1 MNGQVD
7 IRPEAE
13 TVWVRTDDL
22 SRHAES
28 QIRAKADPQ
37 LVAEYAEAMLEG
49 AEFPPVII
57 FQDADGYRHLAD
69 GHHRVD
75 AAALAALKDTRRS
88 AEVLAEIR
96 PGTLDDALR
105 YAMRANVQH
114 GKRMSDADYAR
125 AIGIALD
132 RDMIQAT
139 NAKDVVPELVA
150 LTGCSIRRAQECS
163 AGYRKALILKRDRLI
178 IEMHS
183 KGKTQE
189 AIGTKLGV
197 DHATVSR
204 VIDRFVQ
211 KRDAAEMHN
220 PAQRSLPPSPFPED
234 DEAGEAAPD
243 AEAAEADQ
251 DDDSVDEADQQETA
265 DDTDEETTAA
275 APAAPSYKIDVS
287 PYLPLLAPLAPIDE
301 GGDDLE
307 SGDVAALPDISPAD
321 AVKESKSAVRALG
334 RVEREIDKM
343 FKALDGKLDDL
354 TEPYTEGSAA
364 AAIEAID
371 RAFDY
376 LGALRD
382 YIEEGAADA
391 NAA

>member
-7 IRPEAE
+7 IRPEVE

-57 FQDADGYRHLAD
+57 FQDTDGYRHLAD

-150 LTGCSIRRAQECS
+150 LIGCSIRRAQECS
-163 AGYRKALILKRDRLI
+163 ADYRKALILKRDRLI
-178 IEMHS
+178 IEMHA
-183 KGKTQE
+183 KGRTQE
-189 AIGTKLGV
+189 AISAKLGV
-197 DHATVSR
+197 GQATVVR
-204 VIDRFVQ
+204 VLERIIQ
-211 KRDAAEMHN
+211 KRDDAETN
-220 PAQRSLPPSPFPED
+220 DLPQRTLPPSPFPED
-234 DEAGEAAPD
+234 DEAGEATAD
-243 AEAAEADQ
+243 AKAAEADQ
-251 DDDSVDEADQQETA
+251 EETVDEADQQETA
-265 DDTDEETTAA
+265 DDTDEETVAA
-275 APAAPSYKIDVS
+275 APAAASYKIDVS

-376 LGALRD
+376 LGALRS

-391 NAA
+391 NPA